1 MKKINN
7 KRSTLLSIIALV
19 FIGIISL
26 TGCSFATNDEANNDT
41 GTKKVVN
48 TGIKGVNSGTEKEVY
63 TGVVIKPIQGASESY
78 YGEWIINQVQAY
90 GVGTYSVED
99 AESLLGKTL
108 IFTADK
114 ASYFGDHPST
124 IEKLAT
130 NPIYTETIISDSD
143 FVEKYRIPFDLLGL
157 EGPTFTEINV
167 SDSNGPVSTFLI
179 KDDNTLIISG
189 GGTYFEL
196 IRKVSKNQ

>member
-1 MKKINN
+1 MNKINK
-7 KRSTLLSIIALV
+7 KRSTLLSIIGMV
-19 FIGIISL
+19 FIGLISL

-41 GTKKVVN
+41 GTKEVVN
-48 TGIKGVNSGTEKEVY
+48 TKGVNLVLKRKLILVLLTE
-63 TGVVIKPIQGASESY
+63 PIQGASESY

-90 GVGTYSVED
+90 GVGTYSRED

-114 ASYFGDHPST
+114 ASYFGDQPSA
-124 IEKLAT
+124 IEKVAT
-130 NPIYTETIISDSD
+130 NPIYTETIISESD
-143 FVEKYRIPFDLLGL
+143 FVEKNRIPFDLLGIKA
-157 EGPTFTEINV
+157 PITEINV
-167 SDSNGPVSTFLI
+167 SDSNGHVSTFFI